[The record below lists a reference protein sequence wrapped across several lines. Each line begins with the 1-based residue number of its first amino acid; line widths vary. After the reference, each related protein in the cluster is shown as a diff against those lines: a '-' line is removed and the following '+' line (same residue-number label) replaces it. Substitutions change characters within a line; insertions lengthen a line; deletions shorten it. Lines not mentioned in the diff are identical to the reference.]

1 VAALSPSEVVK
12 AWLRA
17 FNRADPDA
25 MASFYASDASLHL
38 VPEQPVEG
46 HEAIREVFVALFA
59 GPELIWMVEN
69 LFENGEWAIL
79 EWRDPLGLRGCGFFQ
94 VLEGQIAVQ
103 RSYLDRLSFL
113 RQHGLPVPRELA

>member
-1 VAALSPSEVVK
+1 MEALSPSAVVK

-17 FNRADPDA
+17 FNRTDPDA
-25 MASFYASDASLHL
+25 MSSFYAETAVLHL

-46 HEAIREVFVALFA
+46 HDAIREAFVAMFA

-79 EWRDPLGLRGCGFFQ
+79 EWRDPQGLRGSGFFQ
-94 VLEGQIAVQ
+94 VLEGQIVLQ

>member
-1 VAALSPSEVVK
+1 MTPTEVVK

-25 MASFYASDASLHL
+25 MASFYAPTASLHL
-38 VPEQPVEG
+38 VPEQPVLG
-46 HEAIREVFVALFA
+46 LDAIHDEFVALFS
-59 GPELIWMVEN
+59 GPEQIWMVEN

-79 EWRDPLGLRGCGFFQ
+79 EWRDPQGLRGSGFFQ
-94 VLEGQIAVQ
+94 VLDGQIALQ